1 MNLKPLQVKSNN
13 GKVYIECRECNTYF
27 KVEKKKQNCICPI
40 CNHKEE
46 LIVIDQKEIK
56 KRKDR

>member
-1 MNLKPLQVKSNN
+1 MNLKPLQVKSIN

-27 KVEKKKQNCICPI
+27 KVEKKNQNYICPI

-46 LIVIDQKEIK
+46 LIVIHREGSNKNEK
-56 KRKDR
+56 K

>member
-1 MNLKPLQVKSNN
+1 MNLKPLQVKSIN

-27 KVEKKKQNCICPI
+27 KVEKKNQNCICPI

-46 LIVIDQKEIK
+46 LIVIYEKGNKEEDK
-56 KRKDR
+56 

>member
-1 MNLKPLQVKSNN
+1 MKKI
-13 GKVYIECRECNTYF
+13 YIECRECNTYF
-27 KVEKKKQNCICPI
+27 KVEKVNQNCICPI

>member
-1 MNLKPLQVKSNN
+1 MNLKPLQVKSIN

-27 KVEKKKQNCICPI
+27 KVEKKNQNCICPI

-46 LIVIDQKEIK
+46 LIVIHREGSSKNEK
-56 KRKDR
+56 K